1 MNKQKLVRRGLLIAI
16 ALQVINLVYVVMA
29 DPATALVGAAILII
43 IGVLTLIM
51 LWVTTNAVAE
61 AFREALG
68 NDDDDDSADD
78 ESGEEDT
85 EDDDTSEGEENSGSE
100 TSN

>member
-29 DPATALVGAAILII
+29 SPATALVGAAILII

-68 NDDDDDSADD
+68 GDDDDSADD
-78 ESGEEDT
+78 ESDEDDT
-85 EDDDTSEGEENSGSE
+85 ENDDSGEGDENSESE

>member
-1 MNKQKLVRRGLLIAI
+1 MNKQNLVRRGLLTAI

-29 DPATALVGAAILII
+29 DPATALVATAILII

-68 NDDDDDSADD
+68 GDDDDSADD
-78 ESGEEDT
+78 ESGEDET
-85 EDDDTSEGEENSGSE
+85 ENDDSGEGDENSESE

>member
-68 NDDDDDSADD
+68 SDDDDDSADD
-78 ESGEEDT
+78 DSGEDDT
-85 EDDDTSEGEENSGSE
+85 EDNDNSGGEENSESE